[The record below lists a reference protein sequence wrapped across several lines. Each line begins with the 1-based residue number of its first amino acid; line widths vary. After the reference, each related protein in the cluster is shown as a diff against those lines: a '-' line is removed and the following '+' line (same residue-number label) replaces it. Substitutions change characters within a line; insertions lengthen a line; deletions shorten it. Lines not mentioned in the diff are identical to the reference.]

1 MTTVNVTKKGQIT
14 IPAELRR
21 KYNITPNTKVEVVE
35 EDGKIV
41 VKKLTSIYDLAGA
54 GAGQGDPEEIKGQLD
69 EARERDARAGSL

>member
-1 MTTVNVTKKGQIT
+1 MNVTKKGQIT
-14 IPAELRR
+14 IPVELRR

-54 GAGQGDPEEIKGQLD
+54 GQGDPEEIKSELD

>member
-35 EDGKIV
+35 EDDKIV
-41 VKKLTSIYDLAGA
+41 IKKLTSIYDLAGA
-54 GAGQGDPEEIKGQLD
+54 GQGNPEEIKDQLD
-69 EARERDARAGSL
+69 KARERDARAGSL